1 MDLLYKI
8 TLTLARKS
16 QGARKY
22 SDSLRY
28 LEAAMKLRPQEPEP
42 HRSMAEI
49 YTLTD
54 HPDQAVTEQ
63 READRLSK
71 NPAN

>member
-1 MDLLYKI
+1 
-8 TLTLARKS
+8 
-16 QGARKY
+16 
-22 SDSLRY
+22 
-28 LEAAMKLRPQEPEP
+28 
-42 HRSMAEI
+42 MAEI